1 MYEKMMDTNKNE
13 NPIYLTKDFNKV
25 VEKGKDKYFKLMATQ
40 KPKKEEKKDKEKDE
54 KESFS
59 E

>member
-1 MYEKMMDTNKNE
+1 MDTNKNE

-59 E
+59 EQL